1 MQIKFIDTIEV
12 IDNIIEDKNLINDLK
27 GESTIPSTIKGQ
39 DIFNLTN
46 PQKKFYEIASKLVI
60 NYCFQNNINFDN
72 LKLSNFQKGNL
83 QKYDHS
89 KVSNHLYEPHH
100 DMVESSF
107 ITAIYYIDSDYN
119 DKTWTGGEL
128 TIYKNLTFAEY
139 PNNAINILSKQNR
152 FIIFPGFLTHRVKPY
167 FGEKPR
173 TSIVLGWS
181 VKDAEEISPIVI

>member
-72 LKLSNFQKGNL
+72 LKLSNFQKGKL

-89 KVSNHLYEPHH
+89 KVSNHLYHPQVDQHRNYP
-100 DMVESSF
+100 S
-107 ITAIYYIDSDYN
+107 A
-119 DKTWTGGEL
+119 EL
-128 TIYKNLTFAEY
+128 SQCQAEQQKETFPLFYLSYKC
-139 PNNAINILSKQNR
+139 KVR
-152 FIIFPGFLTHRVKPY
+152 
-167 FGEKPR
+167 
-173 TSIVLGWS
+173 
-181 VKDAEEISPIVI
+181 